1 MTASKIKY
9 VLVITFI
16 GSLLLFFV
24 SSASSQTKSD
34 SPTISELRQAKK
46 EQGLSGPFFQDS
58 TSKNWFLEDQEGN
71 SYKFDESTKKWRK
84 IGETS
89 SSAATPGLKNDY
101 QRPGQGSLILDKYYV
116 AVKTLKLFQ
125 QPERGAR
132 EVGTLEFR
140 TKVEKLA
147 ENEDGW
153 MQVRQRETNL
163 TGWVYRPRWNLEKYQ
178 LERPHMGGGKKKA
191 SQPQPKEE
199 AKPEAKPEPM

>member
-1 MTASKIKY
+1 MKASKIKY

-16 GSLLLFFV
+16 GSLLLFFI
-24 SSASSQTKSD
+24 SSALSQAKSD

-71 SYKFDESTKKWRK
+71 SYKFDETARKWKK
-84 IGETS
+84 IGESS
-89 SSAATPGLKNDY
+89 SSAATPEHKNDY

-132 EVGTLEFR
+132 EVGTLEFH

-163 TGWVYRPRWNLEKYQ
+163 TGWVYRPRWNLAKYQ
-178 LERPHMGGGKKKA
+178 LERPHVGGGRKKA
-191 SQPQPKEE
+191 AQPKEE